1 MDLVPFDLAHMSNLA
16 TPLFLKLLADRQGK
30 PGGLLFCGSGGL
42 ALPVELRELAG
53 RVPSF
58 YGESLPAQVAAAL
71 SELGLHA
78 MPAAV
83 LQRNDRPF
91 EPLRQAKAGW
101 IEGDWPLQAP
111 PSPNGAQA
119 ASRATAL
126 LLVQLAANDADTHE
140 IEEVLR
146 RDPTLSY
153 HLLKLV
159 NSLAV
164 GVGRKITSFSQAI
177 LILGRQQL
185 RRWLN
190 LVLFAASSED
200 VRSPMLLAR
209 VAVRARAMEL
219 LAHETG
225 QGKQVQEQAF
235 MAGMFSL
242 LGVLFGMPLDELLA
256 PLKLGD
262 ATVQALLSKS
272 GELGELLAMV
282 EAAEHGDM
290 LAVARQL
297 EALQLPAL
305 DFNRLVVEANLWML
319 NVTSEAGQHG

>member
-1 MDLVPFDLAHMSNLA
+1 LVLFDLARMSNLA
-16 TPLFLKLLADRQGK
+16 TPMFLKLLSDQRGR
-30 PGGLLFCGSGGL
+30 PGGLLFCGS
-42 ALPVELRELAG
+42 A
-53 RVPSF
+53 
-58 YGESLPAQVAAAL
+58 AAAL
-71 SELGLHA
+71 PTELKGLAGKLPAFYLGTAPAQLGWALEELGLSA
-78 MPAAV
+78 MPAGA
-83 LQRNDRPF
+83 L
-91 EPLRQAKAGW
+91 LRHDSGSGLVPQALADW

-111 PSPNGAQA
+111 TNPSAAQA
-119 ASRATAL
+119 ASRAAAL
-126 LLVQLAANDADTHE
+126 ELLQLVTNDADTRE
-140 IEEVLR
+140 IEEVMR

-159 NSLAV
+159 NSLAM
-164 GVGRKITSFSQAI
+164 GVGRKVTSFSQAI

-190 LVLFAASSED
+190 LMLFAARSDD

-209 VAVRARAMEL
+209 VAVRARTMEL

-242 LGVLFGMPLDELLA
+242 LGVLFGVPLGELLA

-262 ATVQALLSKS
+262 ATQQALLSRS

-290 LAVARQL
+290 VAVAAQL

-305 DFNRLVVEANLWML
+305 DFNLQVVEANLWML
-319 NVTSEAGQHG
+319 QVTREAGQHG

>member
-1 MDLVPFDLAHMSNLA
+1 MSNPA
-16 TPLFLKLLADRQGK
+16 TLVFLKLLANRQGK
-30 PGGLLFCGSGGL
+30 PGGYLFSGGGA
-42 ALPVELRELAG
+42 ALPAELGRLAG
-53 RVPSF
+53 KLPCF
-58 YGESLPAQVAAAL
+58 YPAATPAQCAASLA
-71 SELGLHA
+71 ELGFSA
-78 MPAAV
+78 MPDGV
-83 LQRNDRPF
+83 LQRADAAFDVLLDARV
-91 EPLRQAKAGW
+91 EW

-111 PSPNGAQA
+111 PRSDGAQA
-119 ASRATAL
+119 ASRAMAL
-126 LLVQLAANDADTHE
+126 QLVQLVTNDAATLE

-159 NSLAV
+159 NSLAM
-164 GVGRKITSFSQAI
+164 GVGRKVTSFSQAI

-190 LVLFAASSED
+190 LMLFAARSDD

-219 LAHETG
+219 LAQAAG

-242 LGVLFGMPLDELLA
+242 LGVLFGVSLDALLA

-262 ATVQALLSKS
+262 ATQQALLSRS
-272 GELGELLAMV
+272 GDLGELLSTL
-282 EAAEHGDM
+282 EAAERGD
-290 LAVARQL
+290 LAAVAAGL
-297 EALQLPAL
+297 ETLQVSAL
-305 DFNRLVVEANLWML
+305 DFNRLVAEANLWML
-319 NVTSEAGQHG
+319 DITTQVGAHG